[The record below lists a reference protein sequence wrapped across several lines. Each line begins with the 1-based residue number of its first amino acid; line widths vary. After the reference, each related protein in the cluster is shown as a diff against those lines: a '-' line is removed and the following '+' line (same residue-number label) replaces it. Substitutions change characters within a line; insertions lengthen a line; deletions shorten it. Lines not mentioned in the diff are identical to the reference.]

1 MLSEPFE
8 FYIDHPNIQ
17 HVDYCK
23 LYALHR
29 CLQHPPAYRK
39 CLMEIVKI
47 LIFSD
52 NRECPKLRSPLE
64 Q

>member
-8 FYIDHPNIQ
+8 FFVNHPNIH

-29 CLQHPPAYRK
+29 CLQHRPAYRK
-39 CLMEIVKI
+39 CLLEIVNI

-52 NRECPKLRSPLE
+52 NRECLKPRSPLE